1 MCVVCVTMS
10 SKKTGG
16 RGARGFKKGAS
27 ADNPDRIATKVFH
40 ENRVTRSNNKWL
52 ADSVLVLL
60 LLLFAGWHA

>member
-1 MCVVCVTMS
+1 MCVLCVTMS

-40 ENRVTRSNNKWL
+40 VNRVTRSNNKWL
-52 ADSVLVLL
+52 ADSVLVL
-60 LLLFAGWHA
+60 FAGWHA